1 MLFQA
6 QPAFVHPFSSP
17 NCVQVTG
24 DGAGAAGE
32 GAAGAGAGAAGAGAG
47 AAELGDGAL
56 AIPAQ
61 IRLPSLIDI
70 PQSLIEVQN
79 VGNVVKAAH
88 IISNPE
94 EV

>member
-1 MLFQA
+1 MH
-6 QPAFVHPFSSP
+6 PASP
-17 NCVQVTG
+17 PICVQSVG
-24 DGAGAAGE
+24 DDGD
-32 GAAGAGAGAAGAGAG
+32 G
-47 AAELGDGAL
+47 AAELGDA
-56 AIPAQ
+56 APATPVQ

-79 VGNVVKAAH
+79 VGNVVKVAH